1 MSYSRSF
8 FHSYT
13 DSLYKLVAYSISIIA
28 VVIGGGII
36 AVGQQP
42 ETQNTPK
49 GAVVRGRVF
58 RSDTNQPAKN
68 VLVALLDR
76 DQIVVSSD
84 NKGKGKDTQT
94 DADGNFVIEGLQPGH
109 YAFFIRVF
117 YKQAELPC
125 GKPANR
131 ELERNLLK
139 RKHVL
144 GYIVSTKDSYYE
156 ENIVSETFDVREG
169 KIIIRNFDLACKKGQ
184 KVKYLSDRDL

>member
-8 FHSYT
+8 FHSCT

-42 ETQNTPK
+42 EAQNIPK

-58 RSDTNQPAKN
+58 RSDTGQPVKGI
-68 VLVALLDR
+68 LVKLIDR
-76 DQIVVSSD
+76 DLVVYTSD

-94 DADGNFVIEGLQPGH
+94 DADGNFVIEGLQPGN
-109 YAFFIRVF
+109 YAFFLRAF
-117 YKQAELPC
+117 YKPDELPC

-131 ELERNLLK
+131 VLEKKLFKK
-139 RKHVL
+139 RVIK
-144 GYIVSTKDSYYE
+144 
-156 ENIVSETFDVREG
+156 TFM
-169 KIIIRNFDLACKKGQ
+169 IRNAGEFEEIVASEKFEIEGSEILTQDFDLACKKGQ